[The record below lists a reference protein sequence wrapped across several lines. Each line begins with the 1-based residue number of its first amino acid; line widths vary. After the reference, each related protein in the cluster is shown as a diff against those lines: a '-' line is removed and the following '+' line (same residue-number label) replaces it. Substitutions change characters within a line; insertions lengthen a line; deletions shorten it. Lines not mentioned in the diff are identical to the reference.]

1 MKICTKCKEQKE
13 INEFHVFKNNKD
25 GLSNKCKN
33 CKKEYDV
40 NYRKSDKVQN
50 MQKSKSYRDR
60 KREYK
65 KYRFNTDLRIQMLHS
80 AKSRAKK
87 LNLDFN
93 IDIED
98 IIIPEYCPILGIK
111 LERKEYGKGLSF
123 QPNSPSLDKIIPEL
137 GYTKGNIIV
146 LSMKANVMKN
156 NATKEELKL
165 FSKNIM
171 KIFN

>member
-1 MKICTKCKEQKE
+1 MKICTKCNKEKT
-13 INEFHVFKNNKD
+13 EFHLFKKNKD
-25 GLSNKCKN
+25 GLSNMCKD

-40 NYRKSDKVQN
+40 KYRKSDKVQN
-50 MQKSKSYRDR
+50 AQKSKYYRDR
-60 KREYK
+60 KREYQ
-65 KYRFNTDLRIQMLHS
+65 KYRFNTDLRIQLLQS
-80 AKSRAKK
+80 AKARAKK

-98 IIIPEYCPILGIK
+98 IIIPEYCPILEIK

-137 GYTKGNIIV
+137 GYIKGNIIV

-165 FSKNIM
+165 FSENIM